1 MRMLYRSF
9 RNMVFRFIG
18 ETGARTKGQ
27 FLQEEEDDFPC
38 DISNMRSPTIPTSVH
53 RLKPGECFLFCFVF
67 IVFLFCVKK
76 RPEKHLAT

>member
-27 FLQEEEDDFPC
+27 FLQEEEEKFPC

-53 RLKPGECFLFCFVF
+53 RLRPGEWFLFIF
-67 IVFLFCVKK
+67 IQLFCIKN
-76 RPEKHLAT
+76 LL